1 MGRWS
6 PPSAKT
12 DALCAAAAQKPTGMV
27 LRMSVNLVPGS
38 FWRSGVWRPQSL
50 MGLKLS
56 TQSTIAYAAQTPS
69 CIVDT
74 VMVMPA
80 VLPPTASSAPLL
92 YSLYFVL
99 PAYLG
104 VCVCLC
110 GQKRRAPTW

>member
-1 MGRWS
+1 MS
-6 PPSAKT
+6 
-12 DALCAAAAQKPTGMV
+12 DAV
-27 LRMSVNLVPGS
+27 DFGS
-38 FWRSGVWRPQSL
+38 DCLSGAWRPQSL
-50 MGLKLS
+50 TGLRPMS
-56 TQSTIAYAAQTPS
+56 QRMSAYAAQTPS

-104 VCVCLC
+104 VGVCRAARKGGPRL
-110 GQKRRAPTW
+110 GRRARRRSLRRPLA